1 MVFVQFAIFTH
12 PHLRIIMENTNTAT
26 VVKHTGS
33 HYMLSKLPQ
42 WELFPAVI
50 KGKLR
55 LKGFN
60 STNPIAVG
68 DIVEYDRNEGELAT
82 IRNILPRKNHIIRK

>member
-1 MVFVQFAIFTH
+1 MDTA
-12 PHLRIIMENTNTAT
+12 NKAT

-33 HYMLSKLPQ
+33 HYLLSKLPQ

-68 DIVEYDRNEGELAT
+68 DVVEYEGGLHNKEINKFVPT
-82 IRNILPRKNHIIRK
+82 VTYHSQQPGYGVPHCNG

>member
-1 MVFVQFAIFTH
+1 MVFVQFAIFEH

-50 KGKLR
+50 K
-55 LKGFN
+55 
-60 STNPIAVG
+60 
-68 DIVEYDRNEGELAT
+68 
-82 IRNILPRKNHIIRK
+82 

>member
-68 DIVEYDRNEGELAT
+68 DLVEYEGGEGGLAT
-82 IRNILPRKNHIIRK
+82 IKSILPRKNHIIRK